1 MRTIA
6 ARALGTFAP
15 GERNQRERIEEVW
28 QKGVSAMK
36 INTTRFGDLKIDPE
50 DIILFSGGLFGFEKC
65 RQWLL
70 LADADNPAVGWLQCA
85 TRPEIAVAV
94 VSPRRF
100 VPDYRV
106 KVNRDDLTSLRLAAE
121 DEVYVLSVVGRNQQ
135 ALTLNLKAPLII
147 NLRRLLG
154 CQVIVKDDQ
163 PLQYEFA
170 ADPVILRK
178 SA

>member
-1 MRTIA
+1 
-6 ARALGTFAP
+6 
-15 GERNQRERIEEVW
+15 
-28 QKGVSAMK
+28 MK

-70 LADADNPAVGWLQCA
+70 LADAENAAVGWLQCA

-106 KVNRDDLTSLRLAAE
+106 KISREDLTSLRLGSE
-121 DEVYVLSVVGRNQQ
+121 DEVYVLSVVGRNHQ
-135 ALTLNLKAPLII
+135 ALTLNLKAPLIV